1 MVAASEKAT
10 EKTSVATM
18 NTVAAVKNAA
28 MVYVNLDAKTKHQP
42 LLARLT
48 MLANKNKIIA
58 NETINAVAM
67 MDTVNHAVAMKRTH
81 AKKLANVVIETPAN
95 VYQ

>member
-1 MVAASEKAT
+1 MMVAASEKAT

-18 NTVAAVKNAA
+18 NTVEAVKNAA
-28 MVYVNLDAKTKHQP
+28 M
-42 LLARLT
+42 ARLT